1 MCPYPGSASHS
12 SSVNLP
18 SYIAEGCR
26 RPEEPEEPAA
36 AWLLCLVR
44 CHSLG
49 LSSKSEALWRN
60 APENHQRPSEQTL
73 ETGHAK
79 SGGEGSRRAYPGCC
93 SPRRT
98 PNCPR
103 SSRQNLYWAQRR
115 SRAPRACC
123 SSGSRSNLHP
133 CRLKT
138 RLLCPDADGHQTL
151 GEGGGVVI
159 NEGTR

>member
-1 MCPYPGSASHS
+1 MRAYPGSASHS

-18 SYIAEGCR
+18 SYIADGCR
-26 RPEEPEEPAA
+26 RPEGPAPG
-36 AWLLCLVR
+36 WLLCLLR

-60 APENHQRPSEQTL
+60 VPESHQRPSEQTL
-73 ETGHAK
+73 ETGHVK
-79 SGGEGSRRAYPGCC
+79 SVGRGGSRRAYPGCC
-93 SPRRT
+93 SPRRI
-98 PNCPR
+98 PSCPR
-103 SSRQNLYWAQRR
+103 SSWQNRYWAQWR

-151 GEGGGVVI
+151 GGGV
-159 NEGTR
+159 ES